1 MRRIEDIAR
10 TMFPKTVTLKD
21 GTPVTLRP
29 MVKEDAGK
37 LFEFF
42 KRVPPEDRV
51 FFKEDV
57 TRRDIIDVWARALDY
72 EKILPLLA
80 EVDGR
85 IVADATLHRRA
96 FGWMSHVG
104 RLRVATAEDFRHRGL
119 GSKLVEALIQV
130 AREADLEKLDVGV
143 MADQVVAIRAF
154 QKLGFERAARLA
166 EHVKDIVG
174 RRHDFVV
181 LVYDLKGDEDLY

>member
-57 TRRDIIDVWARALDY
+57 TRRDVIDAWARALDY

-130 AREADLEKLDVGV
+130 AREAEAQDLIGWMVWTAFDFEPPPGQEANYESFFGLWTLDL
-143 MADQVVAIRAF
+143 AP
-154 QKLGFERAARLA
+154 KAALA
-166 EHVKDIVG
+166 Q
-174 RRHDFVV
+174 
-181 LVYDLKGDEDLY
+181 LPLP

>member
-10 TMFPKTVTLKD
+10 GLFPKTATLKD

-29 MVKEDAGK
+29 MEKEDAGS

-57 TRRDIIDVWARALDY
+57 TRRDVIDAWARTLDP
-72 EKILPLLA
+72 ERIFPLLA
-80 EVDGR
+80 EAQGR
-85 IVADATLHRRA
+85 IVADATLHRRT

-130 AREADLEKLDVGV
+130 AREADLEQLDVGL

-154 QKLGFERAARLA
+154 QKLGFERTARFP

-174 RRHDFVV
+174 RRHDLVV
-181 LVYDLKGDEDLY
+181 LVYDLKTDDDLY